1 MHVWVSGEVAGCE
14 TYGTGPLTL
23 VLTFGGGLKGQL
35 SNKQKLKH
43 GCLICRRQAKE
54 ACAKD
59 LENGIKA
66 AHCFLSG
73 VSLTHSSW

>member
-35 SNKQKLKH
+35 SNKQTLKH
-43 GCLICRRQAKE
+43 GCLMWKAGKRSLRQRP
-54 ACAKD
+54 
-59 LENGIKA
+59 
-66 AHCFLSG
+66 
-73 VSLTHSSW
+73 